1 MQHPS
6 RPATMPS
13 PEVTPPPSFML
24 RGGFSAYVLR
34 SRPSQGLSGLMF
46 STNPAFRADDKAEA
60 VTRQSFPS
68 PPPPHSQVLSDT
80 EARPKM
86 GDTLGLRPPREFEW
100 SLMVKR
106 KLNLITVLL
115 SSLSSLSDI
124 LGYNDIYLYPCIQRE
139 PDKFSTQCQYIYY
152 IQLPGNR
159 NGLIGNKP

>member
-68 PPPPHSQVLSDT
+68 PPPPTAKFYLI
-80 EARPKM
+80 PKLVQRWA
-86 GDTLGLRPPREFEW
+86 THWYYVPPREFEW